1 MGDSQTWG
9 ERDRQ
14 TNKDRNRQTKTET
27 EDVSKERRNSF
38 LYHILHWKRLKKGVK
53 SPKMSQY

>member
-1 MGDSQTWG
+1 MGRERQT
-9 ERDRQ
+9 DRQ